1 MNSSRVILIIVVC
14 GLCTFFERAFP
25 FLLFRGKQIPFV
37 IRYLGRVLP
46 MAIMT
51 TLIIY
56 GLRGMNFD
64 LKRSW
69 FPQIVATIV
78 TVILHL
84 WKRNSML
91 SILGGTI
98 CCMIMMHVI

>member
-1 MNSSRVILIIVVC
+1 MNTSRVILIIVVC
-14 GLCTFFERAFP
+14 GLCTFLERALP
-25 FLLFRGKQIPFV
+25 FLLFRGKLIPPV
-37 IRYLGRVLP
+37 IKYLGKVLP

-56 GLRGMNFD
+56 GLRGIN
-64 LKRSW
+64 LELRSSW
-69 FPQIVATIV
+69 LPQIAASIV

-91 SILGGTI
+91 SIFGGTL
-98 CCMIMMHVI
+98 CCMILVHVL